1 MKQRTGKSAEDIFG
15 KRPAS
20 KTKVAPEKKAVP
32 KAKVDSKRRP
42 GRPPIHEDA
51 WTKVTAVLF
60 NRQIAHLDRLS
71 ADIRV
76 HTGAAMSRS
85 DIIRALIDALEASG
99 LDVTQTATQ
108 DELRE
113 LLTAKLK

>member
-1 MKQRTGKSAEDIFG
+1 MGS
-15 KRPAS
+15 
-20 KTKVAPEKKAVP
+20 
-32 KAKVDSKRRP
+32 RRLP